1 MSAGLQFITS
11 YTYGHA
17 LANSG
22 TTLSG
27 SPGIY
32 TKDPTNWA
40 NNYASASWDIR
51 HNLTTGLN
59 YDIPFGRGKQYGGN
73 MNRALDVIAGGWQAN
88 ANFTFHTGQPFTLR
102 DNRCT
107 GVWGNGSNNCSPDL
121 APGTDPNAAPPNGR
135 NPDQWFNISNLLRPA
150 FLTQGNLGLQTNYG
164 PPTRVVDFSIFK
176 DFPITERWRV
186 QFRAESFNI
195 GNTPQ
200 FSTPENNAQNTNF
213 GRVTSTAPGS
223 ERKTQFQLRLQF

>member
-1 MSAGLQFITS
+1 
-11 YTYGHA
+11 

-27 SPGIY
+27 SQGLY
-32 TKDPTNWA
+32 LKDPTNY
-40 NNYASASWDIR
+40 NFSYTNASWDIR
-51 HNLTTGLN
+51 HNFTTALN
-59 YDIPFGRGKQYGGN
+59 YDLPFGRGKRYGGN
-73 MNRALDVIAGGWQAN
+73 WNRALDVIAAN
-88 ANFTFHTGQPFTLR
+88 WRVNAIATFHTGQPFTLR

-107 GVWGNGSNNCSPDL
+107 GVWSGCSPDL
-121 APGTDPNAAPPNGR
+121 APGTDPNAAPAIGR
-135 NPDQWFNISNLLRPA
+135 NPDQWFNTANLLRPA

-164 PPTRVVDFSIFK
+164 PPTRTVDFSLFK

-200 FSTPENNAQNTNF
+200 FSVPENNAQNTNF